1 MKLPIPIPSLSGI
14 LGRFR
19 RNSDD
24 ETEEA
29 KDSYETIPEGGP
41 ADPSDSDSV
50 EQFADGAIGDDT
62 IDGEFGE
69 DSVDLPSDRTRK
81 LGRTL
86 GLTAA
91 GLGVLVALGGVGT
104 LVGWL
109 VTSSEHAARDRENLR
124 PSLTVMILE
133 EGTPT
138 PRNSSR
144 VQKLETETDRGTAAN
159 KLGKESEVPDDPMS
173 GVVDPT
179 LIEETETGPLPKIA
193 PDGRR
198 AWTEYARA
206 FDKSD
211 RRPRLSIIV
220 SNLGLSAKTTDA
232 VLKALPPEVTL
243 SFSPTALDL
252 KRWVAQ
258 ARKKGHEVLLDL
270 PMEPTEYPKSD
281 PGRDTLLTT
290 ASEVENLNRLER
302 VMKRA
307 GGYVGL
313 LSVMGTRFTVSADSF
328 KPILKVLQE
337 RGLIFVDGRATS
349 RTMGPTLASE
359 IQLPK
364 AFNDR
369 FIDAIPSARAI
380 NARLS
385 ELEQIVKDKRFAV
398 GVADPYPITID
409 RLAAWLSTLNAKG
422 IALAPIT
429 SVADRQSL
437 H

>member
-1 MKLPIPIPSLSGI
+1 MKLPITIPSLSGL

-19 RNSDD
+19 KSSTD

-29 KDSYETIPEGGP
+29 INSDETVPDG
-41 ADPSDSDSV
+41 DPTDPDDSDSV
-50 EQFADGAIGDDT
+50 ERSEAVASDDDT
-62 IDGEFGE
+62 IASDFEEDLGDSSPHRTPKLIRILGFG
-69 DSVDLPSDRTRK
+69 
-81 LGRTL
+81 
-86 GLTAA
+86 AA
-91 GLGVLVALGGVGT
+91 GLGVLVVLGGLGT
-104 LVGWL
+104 LIGWL
-109 VTSSEHAARDRENLR
+109 ITSSEHAARERENLR
-124 PSLTVMILE
+124 PRLTVMILE
-133 EGTPT
+133 EGAPA

-144 VQKLETETDRGTAAN
+144 DRKLETEGQDNAVN
-159 KLGKESEVPDDPMS
+159 KLQQEPEVASDPLA
-173 GVVDPT
+173 GVIDPA

-220 SNLGLSAKTTDA
+220 SNLGLSSKTTGA
-232 VLKALPPEVTL
+232 VLEALPPGVTL
-243 SFSPTALDL
+243 SFSPAAVDL
-252 KRWVAQ
+252 KKWIAQ

-270 PMEPTEYPKSD
+270 PMEPTEFPKSD

-313 LSVMGTRFTVSADSF
+313 LGIMGTRFTVSADSL

-364 AFNDR
+364 AFNNR
-369 FIDAIPSARAI
+369 FIDVTPSGRAI
-380 NARLS
+380 NARLN
-385 ELEQIVKDKRFAV
+385 ELEQIVKVKRFAV
-398 GVADPYPITID
+398 GVAEPYPITID
-409 RLAAWLSTLNAKG
+409 LLAAWLPTLEAKG